1 MLVSEP
7 AAQTFSKPY
16 FLPPKEGISLLAP
29 IEQDEEEA
37 DISAAA
43 ALVTDTASYL
53 VTGFLVGA
61 VITLFL
67 FSTQRRA
74 LLYVT

>member
-1 MLVSEP
+1 LEP
-7 AAQTFSKPY
+7 PAQVISKTY

-29 IEQDEEEA
+29 IEQEEEEA